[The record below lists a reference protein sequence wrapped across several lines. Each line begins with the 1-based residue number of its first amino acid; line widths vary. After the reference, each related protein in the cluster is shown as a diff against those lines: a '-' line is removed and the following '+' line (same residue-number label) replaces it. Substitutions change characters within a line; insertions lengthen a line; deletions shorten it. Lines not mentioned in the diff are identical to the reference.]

1 MDDGTET
8 TRTVR
13 EDGISVRKTV
23 EEDGDVR
30 IDVESE
36 RETAATVRLTDPT
49 LESHPER
56 TIQFHAEY
64 DDWATEDTS
73 SFEGTLDP
81 ETSRTIR
88 YRIPNSDP
96 ETLETDPQLSVADGS
111 DIDRLV
117 DRARTDALR
126 EFVGGDRDSLEPD
139 PAAEPTAES
148 APDPAA
154 EAALDDDT
162 DDGTT
167 PPADAGSLPDGVA
180 RALLNELREGDADES
195 VATELRSELGE
206 TGRRSQEV
214 RLDHLQSEVSD
225 LAAYTDTIES
235 FIDRH
240 GTLDSVIEDVRSDLS
255 ALEARSDRI
264 ESTLEELPE
273 TVDRVEEVEDEL
285 GSVRSAQSDLE
296 SELDELRSAQDDF
309 ESELDEL
316 RSAQTGFE
324 SDVERID
331 GEIDDI
337 HDRLEEFELFKERL
351 SGVFRDLQAGDSGP

>member
-8 TRTVR
+8 TRTVS

-23 EEDGDVR
+23 EADDGVR
-30 IDVESE
+30 IDIESE
-36 RETAATVRLTDPT
+36 RETTATIRLTDPT

-64 DDWATEDTS
+64 DDWASEDAS

-81 ETSRTIR
+81 GASRTIR

-96 ETLETDPQLSVADGS
+96 ETLETDPQLSVVEGS

-126 EFVGGDRDSLEPD
+126 GLVGGDRDSLESD
-139 PAAEPTAES
+139 PAATPTAEPTADS
-148 APDPAA
+148 DSGPSTGASTVTAD
-154 EAALDDDT
+154 
-162 DDGTT
+162 DDGTSPT
-167 PPADAGSLPDGVA
+167 DAEAVPDGVA
-180 RALLNELREGDADES
+180 RALLNELRESDADES
-195 VATELRSELGE
+195 VATELRSELGGP
-206 TGRRSQEV
+206 GRRSQEV

-240 GTLDSVIEDVRSDLS
+240 GTLDSVINDVRSDLS

-273 TVDRVEEVEDEL
+273 TVDRVEKVELEL
-285 GSVRSAQSDLE
+285 ESVRSTQSDL
-296 SELDELRSAQDDF
+296 

-324 SDVERID
+324 SDLERLD
-331 GEIDDI
+331 GEIDDV
-337 HDRLEEFELFKERL
+337 HDRLEEFEVFKERL
-351 SGVFRDLQAGDSGP
+351 SGVFRDLQAGDPEP